1 MTEQKNRL
9 SILVVLACS
18 GVALTALIPDG
29 IVRCISAAGLAVA
42 AIVVLIRMVRK
53 QESDVEAREE
63 QLQKEAL
70 AVIEK
75 QIAPCAQTMSDRA
88 KLIPVFTKQLRDV
101 IDQTENA
108 ALSMGESFMGISE
121 RANALAGTAGEA
133 FRMFAAEGGGESM
146 TEVSRRTMIGVIES
160 MNSIVPTLRE
170 ALEQMETIIQQ
181 TRGIGQIVTEIEGI
195 ADQTNM
201 LALNA
206 AIEAARAGEHG
217 RGFAIVADE
226 VRKLSDRSNSA
237 ASQIRKNTIAVE
249 RDVTRIHA
257 NFHAVCDASAEKSK
271 TAEDEVSQALQNIDD
286 TVRTAGE
293 RMNALST
300 DTEAIA
306 REIGNIVVSMQFQD
320 ITRQRIEH
328 VIEPLERLKEELDGM
343 AQKTQSMTSK
353 MQAFEVHH
361 GAEWL
366 EQMYTMESERE
377 AMRKALEAGGR

>member
-1 MTEQKNRL
+1 MTDQKNSL
-9 SILVVLACS
+9 SIPIVGACVA
-18 GVALTALIPDG
+18 VALTSLIPDG
-29 IVRCISAAGLAVA
+29 IIRCLAAAGLAVA
-42 AIVVLIRMVRK
+42 AMVVLIRMVGKR
-53 QESDVEAREE
+53 EADVEAREE
-63 QLQKEAL
+63 LLQKEAL
-70 AVIEK
+70 AIIEK

-88 KLIPVFTKQLRDV
+88 KLVPVFTRQLRDV

-121 RANALAGTAGEA
+121 RANTLAGTAGDA

-146 TEVSRRTMIGVIES
+146 TEVSRRTMIGVIQS
-160 MNSIVPTLRE
+160 MNSIIPKLRE
-170 ALEQMETIIQQ
+170 ALAQMETIIQQ

-237 ASQIRKNTIAVE
+237 ASQIRKNTVAVE

-257 NFHAVCDASAEKSK
+257 DFHAVCDASAEKSR
-271 TAEDEVSQALQNIDD
+271 TAEDEVNQALRNIDE

-328 VIEPLERLKEELDGM
+328 VIDPLERLKEELDEM
-343 AQKTQSMTSK
+343 AQTTRSMTSK
-353 MQAFEVHH
+353 MHAFEVRH

-377 AMRKALEAGGR
+377 AMRTELEKEVR

>member
-9 SILVVLACS
+9 SILVVVACS
-18 GVALTALIPDG
+18 AVALTALIPDG
-29 IVRCISAAGLAVA
+29 IVRFLAAAGLAVA

-75 QIAPCAQTMSDRA
+75 QIAPCAQTMSERA

-121 RANALAGTAGEA
+121 RANTLAGTAGDA

-271 TAEDEVSQALQNIDD
+271 TAEDEVSQALRNIDD

-300 DTEAIA
+300 DTETIA

-343 AQKTQSMTSK
+343 AQKTQNMTSK
-353 MQAFEVHH
+353 MQAFEVHQ
-361 GAEWL
+361 GAAWL

-377 AMRKALEAGGR
+377 AMRAALEGGGK

>member
-1 MTEQKNRL
+1 MTDQKNRL

-18 GVALTALIPDG
+18 GVALTSLIPDS

-42 AIVVLIRMVRK
+42 AIAVLIRMVRK
-53 QESDVEAREE
+53 REEDVESREE
-63 QLQKEAL
+63 LLQKEAL

-75 QIAPCAQTMSDRA
+75 QIAPCAQTMSERA

-121 RANALAGTAGEA
+121 RANALAGTAGDA

-271 TAEDEVSQALQNIDD
+271 TAEDEVSQALRNIDD

-353 MQAFEVHH
+353 MHAFEVHH

-377 AMRKALEAGGR
+377 AMRKALETGGK